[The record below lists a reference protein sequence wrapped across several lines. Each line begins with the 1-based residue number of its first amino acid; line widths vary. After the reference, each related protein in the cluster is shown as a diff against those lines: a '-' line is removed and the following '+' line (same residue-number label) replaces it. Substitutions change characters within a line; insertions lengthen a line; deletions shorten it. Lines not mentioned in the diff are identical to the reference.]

1 MKTFL
6 TIGEF
11 SQAARISP
19 KALRLYQREGILV
32 PAWIDEATGYRYY
45 LPSQFAEAHR
55 VRWLRNLEIPLEE
68 IRTFLRQ
75 KDPGDMRRLLE
86 EYRRRLRRRMEKL
99 EADLKLLERV
109 CAEGEEAFFG
119 TYEIRLRRI
128 PSLRA
133 LTRRFLVD
141 KTRFDEEVDEAFRVL
156 HRAGERLGAEE
167 RGPEFCLFHRPDLE
181 ESHWDVEC
189 CLPVNPDLPGTG
201 QSLREI
207 RGCLAACTLHLGPYE
222 EIEGAYGA
230 LLRWMDGHNLLPRY
244 PSRETYLHR
253 QDPGGA
259 EPLRVELLWPV
270 RRKPPKGEEKD
281 HAPP

>member
-11 SQAARISP
+11 SQATRISP
-19 KALRLYQREGILV
+19 KALRLYQREGILL

-55 VRWLRNLEIPLEE
+55 VLWLRNLEVPLEE

-75 KDPGDMRRLLE
+75 KDPGGTRRLLQQL
-86 EYRRRLRRRMEKL
+86 RRRLRRRVEKL
-99 EADLKLLERV
+99 EADLKLLEQV
-109 CAEGEEAFFG
+109 CAHGEEAFG

-133 LTRRFLVD
+133 LTSRFFVD
-141 KTRFDEEVDEAFRVL
+141 KTRFDEEVDRVFREL
-156 HRAGERLGAEE
+156 HLRGERVGAEE

-189 CLPVNPDLPGTG
+189 CLPVTLADPEPREG
-201 QSLREI
+201 LRAV
-207 RGCLAACTLHLGPYE
+207 RGCLAACTLQLGPYE

-230 LLRWMDGHNLLPRY
+230 LLRWMERHDLLPRY
-244 PSRETYLHR
+244 PSRETYLHM
-253 QDPGGA
+253 QDPGGP
-259 EPLRVELLWPV
+259 EPLRVEILWPV
-270 RRKPPKGEEKD
+270 RRKPLKGEGTD